1 MHIKFKNSGTN
12 LYQAIVIMLKNMDI
26 ILLIFFIRFIIFIIP
41 FALLNAQTNYEIFLS
56 LLALTYNLYMEQQ
69 YTTGLKGRRCKFL
82 NGSKKLFFSIIA
94 MLINQ
99 VCFQRIKITFYRSII
114 IWISCFAHTPCYYKS
129 FAKFSVLVRSVLTA
143 LASPFDLHSFR
154 KWDIKAVLLSQQI
167 S

>member
-1 MHIKFKNSGTN
+1 MHIKFKNLCTN
-12 LYQAIVIMLKNMDI
+12 IYQAIVIMLKNMDI

-41 FALLNAQTNYEIFLS
+41 FALLNAQTNYGIFLP
-56 LLALTYNLYMEQQ
+56 LLALTYNLYVRYQ

-82 NGSKKLFFSIIA
+82 NGNIKLFFSMIE

-99 VCFQRIKITFYRSII
+99 VFFQRIKVLFHRSII
-114 IWISCFAHTPCYYKS
+114 IWITCFAHTPCYSKF

-143 LASPFDLHSFR
+143 LASPFDLHSFQN
-154 KWDIKAVLLSQQI
+154 WDIKAVLLSQQI